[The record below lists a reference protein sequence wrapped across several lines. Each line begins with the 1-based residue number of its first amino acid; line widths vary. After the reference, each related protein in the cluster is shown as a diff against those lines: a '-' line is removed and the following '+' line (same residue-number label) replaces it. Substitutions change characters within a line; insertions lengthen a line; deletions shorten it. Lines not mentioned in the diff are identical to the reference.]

1 MKRIT
6 LTALSLL
13 TLSLTAGCGG
23 DGLESQ
29 DPNVACAPACTVA
42 MDSSWSETQPGVY
55 TRSVVGPIGDFQAG
69 QVCAATLNGQPIA
82 GSWLVE
88 DPGAWT
94 QDHANAEEPQSY
106 TVQTNARIGK
116 VSTPIACQ

>member
-6 LTALSLL
+6 LTAIALL
-13 TLSLTAGCGG
+13 TLSRTAGCGG

-29 DPNVACAPACTVA
+29 EPNSVCTPACMVA
-42 MDSSWSETQPGVY
+42 MDNSWAETQTGVY
-55 TRSVVGPIGDFQAG
+55 TRSVVGSIGDLRAG
-69 QVCAATLNGQPIA
+69 QICAATLNDQPVA

-94 QDHANAEEPQSY
+94 QDYANAESPQSY
-106 TVQTNARIGK
+106 MVQTNARIGK